1 MIVLINCGG
10 SGSRLWP
17 LSTPEFPKHL
27 LKVEG
32 ADGDGS
38 LMQNT
43 YARVKDYVD
52 DIYFIT
58 ESGHAHHVKEQL
70 NDVDNDHIIIEPARR
85 GTASC
90 ILYAL
95 DHIRERHD
103 ADIPLVFISADHV
116 IHDHGAFHDVLKHA
130 AKTSVKHKEITL
142 FGVEPTYPS
151 TGFGYVEK
159 GKKISTNGEKDVHEV
174 LTFKEKPDRKT
185 AESYIREGK
194 YYWNSGNFAAP
205 LSVWVKSMDKYA
217 PYLAQCYK
225 SLEKSKS
232 NEEKKNT
239 YLGFENNSIDYALME
254 PSERLLAVSYTHL
267 TLPTI
272 YSV

>member
-116 IHDHGAFHDVLKHA
+116 IHDHGAFHDVLK
-130 AKTSVKHKEITL
+130 
-142 FGVEPTYPS
+142 P
-151 TGFGYVEK
+151 
-159 GKKISTNGEKDVHEV
+159 
-174 LTFKEKPDRKT
+174 
-185 AESYIREGK
+185 
-194 YYWNSGNFAAP
+194 
-205 LSVWVKSMDKYA
+205 
-217 PYLAQCYK
+217 
-225 SLEKSKS
+225 
-232 NEEKKNT
+232 
-239 YLGFENNSIDYALME
+239 
-254 PSERLLAVSYTHL
+254 VSYTHL

-272 YSV
+272 Y